1 MISGLM
7 LFQEG
12 SMATKAEKKALSDA
26 AIAERVAEVQAL
38 ADTKG
43 FPPSYVELFQDIL
56 ERLAVL
62 EAKK

>member
-1 MISGLM
+1 
-7 LFQEG
+7 
-12 SMATKAEKKALSDA
+12 MATKAEKKALSDA